1 MESGEQRV
9 AYLIELGDDAAE
21 AGRTLAE
28 AKDATWR
35 HVADYQWAGAGAAVL
50 VRYDPRRD
58 FAAYRNEPLYAVWND
73 DRGWNANFSIPN
85 ESSDPLVVRSVFESL
100 VPPPPPGPRPRGLS
114 RVPPPPPGPRP
125 RVLPPRR
132 LDPQVSWLLEQAS
145 EASRDPLEESIRR
158 LDVVADLSE
167 EREGLEQANRIR
179 AAAARARVEAW
190 LRSRGDPRGGGEQVI
205 PLRSRVGLAVAP
217 PVRFALHSYAPN
229 VGPLVHGPN
238 AYRGYLPEQIVEIR
252 RGRPVFV
259 RS

>member
-1 MESGEQRV
+1 MKGGEQRV

-73 DRGWNANFSIPN
+73 ERGWNANFSIPN

-100 VPPPPPGPRPRGLS
+100 VPPPPPGPRTRGLS

-125 RVLPPRR
+125 RELPPRR
-132 LDPQVSWLLEQAS
+132 LDPRVSWLLEHAS
-145 EASRDPLEESIRR
+145 EAARDPLEESIR
-158 LDVVADLSE
+158 LDVAADLSE

-217 PVRFALHSYAPN
+217 PVRFALHAYAPRRR
-229 VGPLVHGPN
+229 GPVYPPEHTC
-238 AYRGYLPEQIVEIR
+238 ARYLPEQIVELR

-259 RS
+259 RG